1 MGYTRAI
8 ALLLAVIA
16 VVAPVP
22 VGLSGRVKTYVF
34 DALIVI
40 IIAYVLSR
48 IGERRWTPRL
58 AVGWCVAVVVASTFS
73 VFALVA
79 CAIAGVVIVLHPS
92 HDLRV
97 RVAAVSAQAA
107 IVGAY
112 FFASRTRYDTEGLR
126 KFWEE
131 RSDTYI
137 GFDANPLH
145 LLASVWRHVVAV
157 VGAYP
162 GGPGWVNQLCAAA
175 AIFGLVVAAA
185 RPRAMVA
192 RFLALVVVAAIAG
205 SIARQFPFGAGPDV
219 SNSRTALWFLP
230 VIAFGLAEAATI
242 AVRTLAHGGLAR
254 RTATAI
260 SYGGV
265 AVLFGSALAGSPV
278 YAISGS
284 SSAAAALVAQRRP
297 GDVVILNTASNFV
310 LAVESDIPAHIVSD
324 PSSVTGLNVV
334 FDDKQVTY
342 PYNDRSVTQSVLAHA
357 CDANRVFEFRVFLA
371 VDPLHLV
378 PDALTDAGFEATGG
392 AFYQQAGITEW
403 TRRRSDTPSCESRR
417 TTSP

>member
-1 MGYTRAI
+1 M
-8 ALLLAVIA
+8 
-16 VVAPVP
+16 
-22 VGLSGRVKTYVF
+22 
-34 DALIVI
+34 
-40 IIAYVLSR
+40 
-48 IGERRWTPRL
+48 
-58 AVGWCVAVVVASTFS
+58 
-73 VFALVA
+73 
-79 CAIAGVVIVLHPS
+79 
-92 HDLRV
+92 
-97 RVAAVSAQAA
+97 SAQAA
-107 IVGAY
+107 IVGRAY
-112 FFASRTRYDTEGLR
+112 FFASRTRYDAEGLR
-126 KFWEE
+126 EIWEE

-145 LLASVWRHVVAV
+145 LLASVWRHVVDV

-175 AIFGLVVAAA
+175 AIFGLAVAAA
-185 RPRAMVA
+185 RPRAVVA
-192 RFLALVVVAAIAG
+192 RFLVLVVVAAIAG

-219 SNSRTALWFLP
+219 PNARTALWFLP

-297 GDVVILNTASNFV
+297 GDVVILNAASNFGARGRV
-310 LAVESDIPAHIVSD
+310 GHTRTHRVRPILGDGSQRCLRRQTGHRSTTIGASRIGPCTCLQCQPRVRVPRVSGGGSA
-324 PSSVTGLNVV
+324 P
-334 FDDKQVTY
+334 
-342 PYNDRSVTQSVLAHA
+342 PR
-357 CDANRVFEFRVFLA
+357 
-371 VDPLHLV
+371 

-392 AFYQQAGITEW
+392 AFDQQAGITEW
-403 TRRRSDTPSCESRR
+403 TRPGSDTLRVRITTYDIALMRR
-417 TTSP
+417 LAVPTHDRYPAAASIDWSQASFATG